1 MRRKSI
7 FSFLLSLILITGCMI
22 PVYAGGD
29 VAVEENSAEIPRR
42 VVNEEYFADQ
52 NVITA
57 SSHNVQPPKDFP
69 VSINAKSAILI
80 DVDSGK
86 VLLEYNSHEKLPPA
100 SVTKIMS
107 LLLYMEAIDSGKMK
121 LTDSITASRDAAGKG
136 GSQIWLK
143 EGEQMTVDELLKATA
158 VSSANDACVALAEKI
173 AGSEEA
179 FVKMMNNRAQELGMK
194 DTNFENCTGLDDSAV
209 NHLTSAYD
217 ISLMSRELLHHEL
230 ICNYT
235 TIWMDSLRGGK
246 TELVNT
252 NKLVRFYNGTT
263 GLKTGTTSKAGHC
276 LSASAKRGD
285 VHLLAVVMGSET
297 GALRFESAKNLL
309 NYGFSN
315 WSVVKPAADKSLITP
330 VTVLKGVK
338 SQISPVIGEC
348 APVLVK
354 SGQEG
359 ELTQTVELA
368 ANVEAPVEKGQILG
382 KIIYKIGGETVG
394 ESMLTAPE
402 SVEVLD
408 FWKAL
413 KRLLC
418 SMS

>member
-1 MRRKSI
+1 MKRKSI
-7 FSFLLSLILITGCMI
+7 FSLLLSVILITACVL

-29 VAVEENSAEIPRR
+29 VIVEEDGIEIPKQ

-52 NVITA
+52 SVIAA
-57 SSHNVQPPKDFP
+57 SSHNVQSPKDFP
-69 VSINAKSAILI
+69 VNINAKSAILM
-80 DVDSGK
+80 DVNTGK
-86 VLLEYNSHEKLPPA
+86 VLLEYNSHEKLAPA

-107 LLLYMEAIDSGKMK
+107 LLLYTEAIDSGKMK
-121 LTDSITASRDAAGKG
+121 LTDTVTASRDASKKG

-158 VSSANDACVALAEKI
+158 VSSANDACTALAEKV

-179 FVKMMNNRAQELGMK
+179 FVKMMNNRAQELGMN

-217 ISLMSRELLHHEL
+217 IALMSRELLHHEL
-230 ICNYT
+230 IQKYT

-263 GLKTGTTSKAGHC
+263 GLKTGTTNKAGHC

-297 GALRFESAKNLL
+297 GAVRFESAKNML

-315 WSVVKPAADKSLITP
+315 WTVIKPTADKSLVSP
-330 VTVLKGVK
+330 VTVLQGVK

-348 APVLVK
+348 ESVLVK

-368 ANVEAPVEKGQILG
+368 ANIEAPVEKGQILG
-382 KIIYKIGGETVG
+382 KIIYRIGDETVG

-402 SVEVLD
+402 SVKVLN

-418 SMS
+418 SIS